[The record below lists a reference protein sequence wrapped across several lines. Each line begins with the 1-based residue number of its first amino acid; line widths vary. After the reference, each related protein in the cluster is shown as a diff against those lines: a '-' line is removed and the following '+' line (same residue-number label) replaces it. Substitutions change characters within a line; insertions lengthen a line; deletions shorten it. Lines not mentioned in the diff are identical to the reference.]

1 MSNSL
6 TNKFMN
12 RMFRRVGSVVWDLMT
27 NSVGVQTEAGILTFV
42 TNPGQDG
49 AEDTY
54 TVSANPID
62 SMGMKIPAFATQR
75 PIEDVNIGDLVV
87 GDSAILGWVVGKTP
101 ASLKLLDHNGM
112 TKNWTPVK
120 VQVLGGSG
128 VLVVQNLLN
137 LTGSAEGAQGFGA
150 SLLPL
155 LALGGGDD
163 KLEKLIPFLLMQSAG
178 GFGAAAGGNAANNP
192 MAMLPM
198 LMMLKE
204 GGLGGAGGKIDPIML
219 MAMSGGLGG
228 AGGMN
233 PMMLMAM
240 TGGLDNLLGGDT
252 SAPTLPAPVGL
263 GRTPGF
269 PPLPTPVRR
278 GL

>member
-12 RMFRRVGSVVWDLMT
+12 RLFRRVGNVVWDLMS
-27 NSVGVQTEAGILTFV
+27 NSVGVQTDAGILTFV
-42 TNPGQDG
+42 INPGQDG
-49 AEDTY
+49 ADDTY

-62 SMGMKIPAFATQR
+62 SMGLSIPAFATQR

-87 GDSAILGWVVGKTP
+87 GDTAILGWVVGKTA

-137 LTGSAEGAQGFGA
+137 LTGSAEGAQNFGA

-163 KLEKLIPFLLMQSAG
+163 KLEKLIPFLLMQSG
-178 GFGAAAGGNAANNP
+178 GLGGNAAAANNP
-192 MAMLPM
+192 MGMLPM
-198 LMMLKE
+198 MMMLKE
-204 GGLGGAGGKIDPIML
+204 GGLGGGAGGKIDPIML

-228 AGGMN
+228 SAGGMN
-233 PMMLMAM
+233 PMMLLAM
-240 TGGLDNLLGGDT
+240 TGGLGDLLGGDSST
-252 SAPTLPAPVGL
+252 PSLPAPVGL

-269 PPLPTPVRR
+269 PPLPTPVRH